1 MDDEKYGTLQVDTP
15 WYIYFCLFP
24 LGGSPT
30 NIMPLVSFLHLKC
43 VLLIYRSRISVSGGN
58 RNVIYSHLFGSENGF
73 SVSDPT
79 DEAEGQ
85 VWRGGDRKVVRARKG
100 AWITFLFR
108 QAFLWPT
115 PPVPR
120 YRSGERKHILASAES
135 HAPLAEGENVFCVRW
150 APCARP
156 DWEWGSGWRALDFCD
171 RPFLA

>member
-58 RNVIYSHLFGSENGF
+58 RNVIYSYLFGSENGF

-85 VWRGGDRKVVRARKG
+85 VWRGGDRKAVRAGKG
-100 AWITFLFR
+100 A
-108 QAFLWPT
+108 
-115 PPVPR
+115 
-120 YRSGERKHILASAES
+120 
-135 HAPLAEGENVFCVRW
+135 
-150 APCARP
+150 
-156 DWEWGSGWRALDFCD
+156 
-171 RPFLA
+171 

>member
-58 RNVIYSHLFGSENGF
+58 RNVIYSHLFGSTNGF

-79 DEAEGQ
+79 DEAAGRG
-85 VWRGGDRKVVRARKG
+85 WRGGDRKA
-100 AWITFLFR
+100 A
-108 QAFLWPT
+108 
-115 PPVPR
+115 
-120 YRSGERKHILASAES
+120 
-135 HAPLAEGENVFCVRW
+135 LAEANVQELHSHLGRYFYDNHHHH
-150 APCARP
+150 RP
-156 DWEWGSGWRALDFCD
+156 GK
-171 RPFLA
+171 